1 MKPALF
7 KIGLFSKY
15 KEDIAEINKKTIQ
28 VGTIT
33 FVAVTVIDWIFRAFI
48 RDDSVV
54 NFAFVGY
61 DLIAILLF
69 VCLHFM
75 FDKVKHIT
83 SFICTIWYILCF
95 AYAFHVFFIFQPSVA
110 VLTYCLIC
118 ISLSVM
124 ILTSFLKLILFQAAG
139 TALVCVAISLSSP
152 KGRSTS
158 LMMLEVIIAGLISVI
173 VGLLI
178 IYVRMENLIFEK
190 ELSLFAGNE
199 DESFV
204 TAFDGDEWQGRS
216 KYKILSGEVDVSRKV
231 FSFVYSIS
239 KDRIISIRAK
249 NPFNLKVGM
258 NIESIKEGF
267 VAKAL
272 EPMSRA
278 RITKLFDMNSIS
290 GQYREGKKHHA
301 IIAGFRL
308 NNRKPMWL
316 DIECFIKEHPVT
328 GDFIA
333 SFVIEDISEERL
345 LMGVLNKIME
355 QNYDYVMCVERE
367 KNGTLTFKADK
378 NTEIFGAYGEEYYVE
393 MSKYIRENVDPHDIE
408 KARLATDLTV
418 ADANIKQNG
427 IHEFLL
433 DEKDDYGLT
442 KKKLFQ
448 YSYMDPA
455 KNFLCIIKQDV
466 TEVIEKE
473 DAAKARLAKALKER
487 ENAMNA
493 RNEFLTRMSHEM
505 RTPMNAILGLTAL
518 MKDEVNNPEVMND
531 YIEKVQYSGKFLL
544 QLINDVLDISKISQK
559 KFQINK
565 VPYSFGE
572 FWEAVNMLIEPMCA
586 SKTVDFEW
594 KSSIP
599 EDYVVLTDPLR
610 ITQVFINLLSNA
622 IKYTPAGGHI
632 LFECKQK
639 ELEGGN
645 AKVTFVVKDD
655 GIGMSDEFQ
664 KRMFEPFQQESK
676 DVNSELNGTGLG
688 LSIVKAIIDAMKG
701 KITVNSAPGAGT
713 TIKVVL
719 DFEIAKDSPAHMIK
733 YEDADLN
740 GKRILVVEDND
751 INREIAV
758 ALLEKKGMIAET
770 AVNGQDAMEKFSS
783 HTPGHYDLILMD
795 IRMPV
800 MSGLKATK
808 FIRAMERDDARQ
820 IPIIA
825 MTANA
830 FNKDVQASLDA
841 GMNEHLS
848 KPIEPRSLYNT
859 IAKYVSKK

>member
-1 MKPALF
+1 
-7 KIGLFSKY
+7 
-15 KEDIAEINKKTIQ
+15 
-28 VGTIT
+28 
-33 FVAVTVIDWIFRAFI
+33 
-48 RDDSVV
+48 
-54 NFAFVGY
+54 
-61 DLIAILLF
+61 
-69 VCLHFM
+69 
-75 FDKVKHIT
+75 
-83 SFICTIWYILCF
+83 
-95 AYAFHVFFIFQPSVA
+95 
-110 VLTYCLIC
+110 
-118 ISLSVM
+118 
-124 ILTSFLKLILFQAAG
+124 
-139 TALVCVAISLSSP
+139 
-152 KGRSTS
+152 
-158 LMMLEVIIAGLISVI
+158 
-173 VGLLI
+173 
-178 IYVRMENLIFEK
+178 
-190 ELSLFAGNE
+190 
-199 DESFV
+199 
-204 TAFDGDEWQGRS
+204 
-216 KYKILSGEVDVSRKV
+216 
-231 FSFVYSIS
+231 
-239 KDRIISIRAK
+239 
-249 NPFNLKVGM
+249 
-258 NIESIKEGF
+258 
-267 VAKAL
+267 
-272 EPMSRA
+272 
-278 RITKLFDMNSIS
+278 
-290 GQYREGKKHHA
+290 
-301 IIAGFRL
+301 
-308 NNRKPMWL
+308 
-316 DIECFIKEHPVT
+316 
-328 GDFIA
+328 
-333 SFVIEDISEERL
+333 
-345 LMGVLNKIME
+345 
-355 QNYDYVMCVERE
+355 
-367 KNGTLTFKADK
+367 
-378 NTEIFGAYGEEYYVE
+378 
-393 MSKYIRENVDPHDIE
+393 
-408 KARLATDLTV
+408 
-418 ADANIKQNG
+418 
-427 IHEFLL
+427 
-433 DEKDDYGLT
+433 
-442 KKKLFQ
+442 
-448 YSYMDPA
+448 
-455 KNFLCIIKQDV
+455 
-466 TEVIEKE
+466 
-473 DAAKARLAKALKER
+473 
-487 ENAMNA
+487 
-493 RNEFLTRMSHEM
+493 
-505 RTPMNAILGLTAL
+505 
-518 MKDEVNNPEVMND
+518 
-531 YIEKVQYSGKFLL
+531 
-544 QLINDVLDISKISQK
+544 ISKISQK

-622 IKYTPAGGHI
+622 IKYTPSGGHI
-632 LFECKQK
+632 SFECRQK

-645 AKVTFVVKDD
+645 SKVTFIVKDD

-795 IRMPV
+795 IRMPI

-808 FIRAMERDDARQ
+808 YIRAMERDDARQ